1 MKGNDMNCLRTIKG
15 KACTGNLEKFYNQY
29 YSYETYE
36 FIGRKY
42 YRCVTCRRLPLKS
55 QQDMYGLN
63 EKGEIL

>member
-1 MKGNDMNCLRTIKG
+1 MKCLRTIKG
-15 KACTGNLEKFYNQY
+15 VACKGKMGKFVNGY

-36 FIGRKY
+36 EFYKKY

-55 QQDMYGLN
+55 QQDMFGLN